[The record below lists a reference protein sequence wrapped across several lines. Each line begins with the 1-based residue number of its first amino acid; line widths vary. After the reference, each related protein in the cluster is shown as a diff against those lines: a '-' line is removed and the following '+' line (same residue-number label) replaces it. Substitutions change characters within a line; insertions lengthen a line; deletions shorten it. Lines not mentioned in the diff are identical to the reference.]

1 MARQEPRPPKLNM
14 YVRMMMEEDVS
25 PARTDKSFD
34 AFDTAVT
41 QRQDYIDRVL
51 ADGADRNAPEQA

>member
-1 MARQEPRPPKLNM
+1 M

-25 PARTDKSFD
+25 PARTDKSLD

-51 ADGADRNAPEQA
+51 VDGVDQTAPQQA